1 MVRFD
6 DVRLTGCGSGG
17 FDDVRVDRA
26 LRQPFN
32 VFQLQ
37 RFFVKHF
44 HEHATDDFTLRFRI
58 VFPRQRRQETRLAFN
73 VNDIQAET
81 VAEHVHNLLGFVQT
95 QQTVI
100 HEDAGQIFADG
111 AVQQHGGHGRIHAA
125 GEAEDHFI
133 VANLLTNALNSIV
146 DNFGWRP

>member
-1 MVRFD
+1 M
-6 DVRLTGCGSGG
+6 
-17 FDDVRVDRA
+17 
-26 LRQPFN
+26 
-32 VFQLQ
+32 
-37 RFFVKHF
+37 
-44 HEHATDDFTLRFRI
+44 
-58 VFPRQRRQETRLAFN
+58 
-73 VNDIQAET
+73 NDIQAET

-146 DNFGWRP
+146 DNFAGVHSASHWQISRTKRSSMRRP